1 MSTNV
6 STDWNAVERDLA
18 QNVPIGHAL
27 VQNTHVTLSHTGVDT
42 LYDSYLEM
50 WKKLE
55 KGQRKGGKERKGL
68 RKGCVRNEHEMKEKE
83 CVRNEQEK

>member
-1 MSTNV
+1 MSTNG
-6 STDWNAVERDLA
+6 STDWNAVGRDLA

-27 VQNTHVTLSHTGVDT
+27 VRNTHVTLSHTSVDT

-55 KGQRKGGKERKGL
+55 KGQAERRKERK
-68 RKGCVRNEHEMKEKE
+68 RMREK
-83 CVRNEQEK
+83 